1 MWQALKICNEY
12 KQWMT
17 NGVGFKV
24 FKATITYSPVLLEIE
39 KIDRTVQSNKAA

>member
-17 NGVGFKV
+17 NGVGFKA
-24 FKATITYSPVLLEIE
+24 FKITYSPVLLEIE
-39 KIDRTVQSNKAA
+39 KIDLTK